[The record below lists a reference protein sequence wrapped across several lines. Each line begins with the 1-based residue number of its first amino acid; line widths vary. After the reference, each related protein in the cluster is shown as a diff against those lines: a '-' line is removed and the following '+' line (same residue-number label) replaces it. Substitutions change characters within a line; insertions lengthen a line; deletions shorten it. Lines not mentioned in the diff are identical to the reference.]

1 MRSEPV
7 AKSACEYPG
16 AAGAH
21 RIKRENLSERSEFIF
36 PPDLRLPTP
45 GTPRSGATNQFCWSS
60 APTLLLLT
68 FLGGARKVSGC
79 RAAPGNPGPSGERKP
94 KLPKSKSKQT
104 ENNKTEH
111 LKFCSTHPTPDST
124 STHSPEAP
132 QTSPIAVPQS
142 APSPARAPCPKTNPA
157 PVPPAPPDTP
167 QRQD

>member
-60 APTLLLLT
+60 APTLSLLT
-68 FLGGARKVSGC
+68 FLGEARKVSGC
-79 RAAPGNPGPSGERKP
+79 R
-94 KLPKSKSKQT
+94 LLKQC
-104 ENNKTEH
+104 
-111 LKFCSTHPTPDST
+111 FS
-124 STHSPEAP
+124 
-132 QTSPIAVPQS
+132 
-142 APSPARAPCPKTNPA
+142 
-157 PVPPAPPDTP
+157 PPAYPGRPKKERHQLRNATHVGTTASAERNASVP
-167 QRQD
+167 YNNAPNST